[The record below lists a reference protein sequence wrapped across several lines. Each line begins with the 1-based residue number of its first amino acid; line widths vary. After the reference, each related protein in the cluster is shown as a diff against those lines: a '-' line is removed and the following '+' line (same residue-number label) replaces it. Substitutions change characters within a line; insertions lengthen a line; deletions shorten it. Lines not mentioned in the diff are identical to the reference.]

1 MTDIDKWMAPLK
13 EGKDI
18 KKKSIKS
25 KPGSIKKKTGGK
37 KTDPMMEGTFGEAFA
52 AARKAGKKTFT
63 WGGKS
68 YHTKTKEEVTEQ
80 KRSVARKKTGL
91 PDWSNEAEVK
101 QYYKDN
107 PTKRGGYNPEYTGKQ
122 LAKRFQKRDG
132 GFLEPG
138 IESLD

>member
-1 MTDIDKWMAPLK
+1 MAKKDKSTDPTQASQTIPGYDKVLAKKNLALL
-13 EGKDI
+13 
-18 KKKSIKS
+18 KKKS
-25 KPGSIKKKTGGK
+25 
-37 KTDPMMEGTFGEAFA
+37 TDETIMEGTFGEAFA
-52 AARKAGKKTFT
+52 LARKAGKKTFT

-68 YHTKTKEEVTEQ
+68 YHTKTKEDVTEQ
-80 KRSVARKKTGL
+80 KRSAARKKTGL

-107 PTKRGGYNPEYTGKQ
+107 PTKRGGYNPESTIKQ
-122 LAKRFQKRDG
+122 LKKRFQKRDG